1 MLLINKLIIYRTFSA
16 YSTIFE
22 SGSPI
27 PGHNLLYNSYSQALV
42 SIIHLLSLSIKSNLV
57 FLSNTISGIEN
68 YNITTSEERKRTM
81 TKLSLIAGYKLQI
94 IMVTLEDYK
103 DSDTE
108 YIKMP
113 ISKVKLDDI
122 MVKYLN

>member
-1 MLLINKLIIYRTFSA
+1 MKTIILLPVKK
-16 YSTIFE
+16 E
-22 SGSPI
+22 
-27 PGHNLLYNSYSQALV
+27 
-42 SIIHLLSLSIKSNLV
+42 
-57 FLSNTISGIEN
+57 
-68 YNITTSEERKRTM
+68 KRTM

-103 DSDTE
+103 DGDTE

-122 MVKYLN
+122 MVKYLSEK

>member
-1 MLLINKLIIYRTFSA
+1 
-16 YSTIFE
+16 
-22 SGSPI
+22 
-27 PGHNLLYNSYSQALV
+27 
-42 SIIHLLSLSIKSNLV
+42 
-57 FLSNTISGIEN
+57 
-68 YNITTSEERKRTM
+68 M

-94 IMVTLEDYK
+94 IMVTFEDYK

-122 MVKYLN
+122 MVKYLSEK

>member
-1 MLLINKLIIYRTFSA
+1 MELLVNYNVDISTSSSIEELTELLRSDKTFD
-16 YSTIFE
+16 I
-22 SGSPI
+22 
-27 PGHNLLYNSYSQALV
+27 
-42 SIIHLLSLSIKSNLV
+42 V

-94 IMVTLEDYK
+94 IMVTFEDYK

>member
-1 MLLINKLIIYRTFSA
+1 MYLM
-16 YSTIFE
+16 
-22 SGSPI
+22 
-27 PGHNLLYNSYSQALV
+27 V
-42 SIIHLLSLSIKSNLV
+42 SNDKHTWTP

-122 MVKYLN
+122 MVKYLSEK